1 MVPHGVP
8 LRKAE
13 EAMATLFYKTSRSYK
28 PQGQTPQGHTSELH
42 DSTFQLLLEVEAR
55 RSKRLEVSLGY
66 RETLS
71 QSKQESKQTNS
82 KEKKKKRIRRK
93 KESTSLNSK
102 ICGECISIDERA
114 AQSILKLQLSLC
126 SLALAVWA
134 THQHLRHWKVVYE
147 SQQTVWDESSTD
159 YS

>member
-28 PQGQTPQGHTSELH
+28 PQGQTSQGHTSELH

-82 KEKKKKRIRRK
+82 KEKKG
-93 KESTSLNSK
+93 KE
-102 ICGECISIDERA
+102 
-114 AQSILKLQLSLC
+114 
-126 SLALAVWA
+126 
-134 THQHLRHWKVVYE
+134 
-147 SQQTVWDESSTD
+147 
-159 YS
+159 